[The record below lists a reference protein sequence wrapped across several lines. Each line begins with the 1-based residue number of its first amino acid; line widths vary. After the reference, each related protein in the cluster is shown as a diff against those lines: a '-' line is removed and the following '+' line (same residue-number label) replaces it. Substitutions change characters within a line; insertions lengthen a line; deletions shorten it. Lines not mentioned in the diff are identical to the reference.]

1 MNINEIWNN
10 FLFKFGTFCRKMK
23 ENNQTNI
30 NRIKSFFENTKN
42 KFDEGFINIDKDGQ
56 EEYFDED
63 ISNDKDVDEDNS
75 LD

>member
-10 FLFKFGTFCRKMK
+10 LLIRFGTFCRKLRD
-23 ENNQTNI
+23 NNETNI

-42 KFDEGFINIDKDGQ
+42 KFEEGFINIDKNGQ

-63 ISNDKDVDEDNS
+63 NL

>member
-1 MNINEIWNN
+1 MNINEMWNN
-10 FLFKFGTFCRKMK
+10 FLFKFGTFCRKIK

-56 EEYFDED
+56 EEYFDEN
-63 ISNDKDVDEDNS
+63 ISNDKDADGDNL

>member
-1 MNINEIWNN
+1 
-10 FLFKFGTFCRKMK
+10 MK

-30 NRIKSFFENTKN
+30 NRLKSFFENTKN

-56 EEYFDED
+56 EEYFDEN
-63 ISNDKDVDEDNS
+63 ISNDKDTDGDNL